1 MFRRLRYKLALQFTA
16 LVFALMLVLGAVFI
30 AIEFTDVNRQLDERL
45 QRQAAAI
52 KKELRLPISVEQAR
66 WLHQEAFNVRI
77 TNGKGRVLYA
87 SDIFARLPVGLNAP
101 ALAMVRADGSSYR
114 VLTTKLNGRPDVTL
128 QLAGQ
133 DRIGPAELPGEI
145 AVFFIAAVLVS
156 ALTAVLGLW
165 FARRSLAP
173 AERMFERLTQF
184 THDASHELRTPL
196 AVINSELDLALR
208 TGDHEEHI
216 AAAKDELKVGAQL
229 ITDLLGLAEL
239 DSATLD
245 GHSVDLSLLVGR
257 EVQRF
262 ASLAAQ
268 KGLRLSTDLEPGVI
282 VNADEGLAAQLVANL
297 VGNAIKFTPPGGE
310 VSVSLT
316 RSALR
321 VSDTGS
327 GIAAQDLPHVFERFY
342 QADDSRAQDGHGLGL
357 AISKNIAEV
366 HGWRLRA
373 ESEPGRGAT
382 FIVALHRL
390 RGAASPS
397 SPPRPVVPE

>member
-1 MFRRLRYKLALQFTA
+1 MFRRLRFKLALQFTA
-16 LVFALMLVLGAVFI
+16 LVFGLMIVLGAVFI

-45 QRQAAAI
+45 QRQAALI
-52 KKELRLPISVEQAR
+52 KKELRLPITVEQAR
-66 WLHQEAFNVRI
+66 WLHREAFNVKI
-77 TNGKGRVLYA
+77 ATSKGRVLYA
-87 SDIFARLPVGLNAP
+87 SDIFSRLPVGLDAP

-114 VLTTKLNGRPDVTL
+114 VLTTKLDGRRDITL

-208 TGDHEEHI
+208 TGEHEEHI
-216 AAAKDELKVGAQL
+216 VAAKQELKVGAQL
-229 ITDLLGLAEL
+229 VTDLLGLAEL
-239 DSATLD
+239 DAATLN
-245 GHSVDLSLLVGR
+245 GHSVDLSQLVGR
-257 EVQRF
+257 EVERF
-262 ASLAAQ
+262 APLAAQ
-268 KGLRLSTDLEPGVI
+268 KGLRLGTDIEPGVI
-282 VNADEGLAAQLVANL
+282 VKADEGLVAQLVANL

-316 RSALR
+316 RGALR
-321 VSDTGS
+321 VTDTGP
-327 GIAAQDLPHVFERFY
+327 GIAAEDLPHIFQRFY
-342 QADDSRAQDGHGLGL
+342 QADHSRSQEGHGLGL

-366 HGWRLRA
+366 HGWRIRA
-373 ESEPGRGAT
+373 ESESGRGAI
-382 FIVALHRL
+382 FVVALH
-390 RGAASPS
+390 G
-397 SPPRPVVPE
+397 